1 MLKDMNEKITFHSSV
16 SPISGPAGPQGEPGV
31 AGKQFQFNP
40 FVCAVDIF
48 KRSFL
53 LPMLT

>member
-1 MLKDMNEKITFHSSV
+1 MLKDMNEKITFCSSV